1 MLCRLLTPPRLIVF
15 AAALFFAVVVAP
27 PALARKEYRAESYHT
42 VIRIQSDGSL
52 RIREEI
58 RMRFEGGPFTFFHRG
73 VPTRHTDGIDDLS
86 SPDPI
91 EVRVR
96 RRRVDVTWRFAP
108 LRDAE
113 RIFILEYTAHNALDR
128 TSAGHQLR
136 WYGFPEERPYR
147 IEAATADVILP
158 ANWPEPT
165 GLGTRPRRAGLRV
178 VPEPGLDGA
187 LPAEAEDRT
196 AAAGAPDVTGLLLRS
211 GPLRL
216 KEDESVIL
224 RAEFNAGLITAELP
238 ARQQRREEWTRH
250 RPTALALSAV
260 ILVLTLGVVLW
271 LRQRWQEEIGARR
284 EEPIARGRP
293 PAVPQPPD
301 DLSPSLVAGLFPHSS
316 GSGSVTGPLATL
328 FDLARRGMLSF
339 EVGAKRFFLGSRAM
353 HLRRAS
359 TPSDLAPWEK
369 TVLEAAFRRSNHA
382 GVVSWN
388 RAVEGLSRASGRFGR
403 QIRVELVRNGDL
415 DPLALDARRKLMLL
429 GAGLF
434 GLVLLLL
441 VPAALLARTFGP
453 WGVLPAAAAIV
464 PALAALVFSQ
474 TVSPLTPQG
483 VRRRHAWSGFRRY
496 LKEAEKRG
504 IALDSA
510 RFHAWLPLATA
521 LGVAPALVKS
531 GKRWGLVPPSWF
543 QSPTGDPGDMAAF
556 VTIMAASTGHGGG
569 VGGGGGAGGGGS
581 SGAG

>member
-1 MLCRLLTPPRLIVF
+1 MLIRHLVPPRLIAF
-15 AAALFFAVVVAP
+15 AAVLFFALVIAP
-27 PALARKEYRAESYHT
+27 PALARKAYHAESYYT
-42 VIRIQSDGSL
+42 VIRVQADGSL

-73 VPTRHTDGIDDLS
+73 VPTRHTDGILDLS
-86 SPDPI
+86 SPDSI

-96 RRRVDVTWRFAP
+96 RRRVDVTWRFDP
-108 LRDAE
+108 LHDAE
-113 RIFILEYTAHNALDR
+113 RTFVLEYTAQNALDR

-147 IEAATADVILP
+147 IEAATVDVILP
-158 ANWPEPT
+158 PDWPEPT
-165 GLGTRPRRAGLRV
+165 GLRTHPRRAGLRIV
-178 VPEPGLDGA
+178 GTPGADGELA
-187 LPAEAEDRT
+187 T
-196 AAAGAPDVTGLLLRS
+196 AAAERTVAASPPGGSGLLLRS

-216 KEDESVIL
+216 KEDDSVIL
-224 RAEFNAGLITAELP
+224 RADFAAGLITAELP
-238 ARQQRREEWTRH
+238 ERQQRRAEWTRH
-250 RPTALALSAV
+250 RSTALALAAV
-260 ILVLTLGVVLW
+260 ILALTLGVVFW
-271 LRQRWQEEIGARR
+271 LRQRWQEEIGVRR
-284 EEPIARGRP
+284 EEPIARGLP

-301 DLSPSLVAGLFPHSS
+301 DLPPSLVAGLFSSSS
-316 GSGSVTGPLATL
+316 GSGTVTGPLATL
-328 FDLARRGMLSF
+328 LHHARRGALSF
-339 EVGAKRFFLGSRAM
+339 EVGAKRFVLGSRAL

-359 TPSDLAPWEK
+359 APADLTPWEQ
-369 TVLEAAFRRSNHA
+369 TVLEAAFRRSKQT
-382 GVVSWN
+382 GVVAWN
-388 RAVEGLSRASGRFGR
+388 RAVEGLSRASGQFGR
-403 QIRVELVRNGDL
+403 QIRVELIRSGDL
-415 DPLALDARRKLMLL
+415 DPIALDARRKLMLL
-429 GAGLF
+429 GAVLF
-434 GLVLLLL
+434 GVVLLLI

-453 WGVLPAAAAIV
+453 WGALPAAAAFV
-464 PALAALVFSQ
+464 SALAALALSQ

-521 LGVAPALVKS
+521 LGVAPGLVKS
-531 GKRWGLVPPSWF
+531 GKRWGLTPPSWF